1 MNDQQKGRKARH
13 SSKSWM
19 KTTVEPS
26 PNQWELI
33 ATWESSIPSLQMCS
47 SIPQQLPFSS
57 PSPWKQIYTWKGGGS
72 LGLDHPTDL
81 LIKGTGA
88 GFTQWLST
96 MKLNPLK
103 TVTWSAVN
111 DGNSVIELQRSPCP
125 YTLQMYTDV
134 GKASGYRENVLS
146 KVNGHMALRTVWRK
160 SARR

>member
-1 MNDQQKGRKARH
+1 MAFHWKCWRAVNDQQEGRKARH

-26 PNQWELI
+26 PDQWELI
-33 ATWESSIPSLQMCS
+33 ATRESSIPSLKVCS

-96 MKLNPLK
+96 IKLNSLK
-103 TVTWSAVN
+103 MWHEVQLMMGIRWLNCN
-111 DGNSVIELQRSPCP
+111 DLWVLTLCRCSQMWGRLQA
-125 YTLQMYTDV
+125 M
-134 GKASGYRENVLS
+134 GKMCDL
-146 KVNGHMALRTVWRK
+146 K
-160 SARR
+160 